1 MIATTETVG
10 VRLARGLR
18 AAGVGHVFGVP
29 GGQTLPLYGG
39 ILETPGIEHVLMRD
53 ERGAACAA
61 DAYSRITGRVG
72 VCDATVGP
80 GATNLVSGI
89 AEAYGS
95 SVAVLAIIADI
106 PRDWEHRR
114 TRGNASQALDQASMF
129 TGISKWVAR
138 VTSAA
143 ALDDCLRVAP
153 DGCHE
158 RSPRAGGAVD
168 HRRRVRRAGRRVAT
182 RDRARARSPQ
192 RSVPEHGAGRRR
204 GACRSRRRG
213 ARSWSRAAGRSRQGR
228 TTKFARWPSGS
239 NARW

>member
-1 MIATTETVG
+1 M
-10 VRLARGLR
+10 
-18 AAGVGHVFGVP
+18 FGVP

-106 PRDWEHRR
+106 PRGWEHRR
-114 TRGNASQALDQASMF
+114 ARGNASQALDQASMF
-129 TGISKWVAR
+129 TGHLEVGGPGRPAPTRWMTAC
-138 VTSAA
+138 
-143 ALDDCLRVAP
+143 ALP
-153 DGCHE
+153 
-158 RSPRAGGAVD
+158 
-168 HRRRVRRAGRRVAT
+168 
-182 RDRARARSPQ
+182 
-192 RSVPEHGAGRRR
+192 
-204 GACRSRRRG
+204 
-213 ARSWSRAAGRSRQGR
+213 
-228 TTKFARWPSGS
+228 
-239 NARW
+239 